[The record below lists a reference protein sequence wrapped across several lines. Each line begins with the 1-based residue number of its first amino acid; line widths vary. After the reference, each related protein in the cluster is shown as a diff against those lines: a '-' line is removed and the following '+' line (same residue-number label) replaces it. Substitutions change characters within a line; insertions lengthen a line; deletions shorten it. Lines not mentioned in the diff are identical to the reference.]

1 MNIAEIRQKYPQ
13 YNDLSDMELAQG
25 FHKKFYS
32 DMDFNDFSSKIGLQ
46 PETKPEEKNYTLGRL
61 ATVDSGATFGF
72 GRKLGGLINA
82 LGSYPVDRA
91 AELMGVEN
99 TPSFKDRYNEIVEP
113 AVQAKEEYQRDKPV
127 EATAVNLASALA
139 NPVNKLGAGFIGK
152 GATATAKGL
161 RSVGVGGG
169 VGAVNAIGETENTD
183 DLVGNIGQYSS
194 IGAAI
199 GGAIPLAGA
208 AVKGTGK
215 TLKQVLGKTTGAGDV
230 AVGDAFNAGVKGDT
244 TFLDKMRGNI
254 DADGLEKRVQA
265 NFDKIKSNRNQTYNQ
280 DITRLKQATADKKLD
295 LQPVIN
301 DVKSIMKT
309 ESGGADYLLDNDTS
323 RVLAETKD
331 TLNKFYK
338 DKSRHN
344 LEGFDNLKKRLQGI
358 NTKEGTNAERVKTN
372 ITNSVKNQ
380 ILKQSPEYKAIND
393 AYAKDT
399 ATLNDL
405 KKVFSMNRN
414 ANSETV
420 LKKIQ
425 STARNN
431 ANTDWTYRK
440 QLLNMLDPT
449 GEIQQEISANA
460 LNSWSPRGLLG
471 GGIAGASL
479 FTNPTMLVAT
489 SPRAVGNIAY
499 RAGQVANSAPARALS
514 TSSPY
519 VAQLLNQIY
528 NGGN

>member
-13 YNDLSDMELAQG
+13 YNDLSDTELAQG

-32 DMDFNDFSSKIGLQ
+32 DMDFNDFSQKIGLKAE
-46 PETKPEEKNYTLGRL
+46 PEKDYNLGRV
-61 ATVDSGATFGF
+61 ATADSGLTFGF

-139 NPVNKLGAGFIGK
+139 NPVNKIGAGFIGK

-169 VGAVNAIGETENTD
+169 VGAVNAIGETESPE
-183 DLVGNIGQYSS
+183 DLAQNIGQYSS

-208 AVKGTGK
+208 AVRGTGK

-230 AVGDAFNAGVKGDT
+230 AVGDAFNAGVKGNT

-431 ANTDWTYRK
+431 ANTDWSYRK

-479 FTNPTMLVAT
+479 FTNPAMLVAT

-514 TSSPY
+514 KSSPY
-519 VAQLLNQIY
+519 VAQLLNEIY

>member
-1 MNIAEIRQKYPQ
+1 MAENVTIP
-13 YNDLSDMELAQG
+13 DG
-25 FHKKFYS
+25 FRLVSQTPAIPDGFKLVS
-32 DMDFNDFSSKIGLQ
+32 QNE
-46 PETKPEEKNYTLGRL
+46 PEKDYTLGRV
-61 ATVDSGATFGF
+61 ATADSGLTFGF

-127 EATAVNLASALA
+127 EATAVNLVSALA

-169 VGAVNAIGETENTD
+169 VGAVNAIGETENPE
-183 DLVGNIGQYSS
+183 DLAGNIGQYSS

-208 AVKGTGK
+208 AVRGTGK

-230 AVGDAFNAGVKGDT
+230 AVGDAFNAGAKGNT
-244 TFLDKMRGNI
+244 AFLDKMRGNI

-393 AYAKDT
+393 AYAEDT

-519 VAQLLNQIY
+519 VAQLLNEIY